1 MLYANKNKLDKHY
14 HNIITK
20 VKLFK
25 TKYVHSPLL
34 LPQYN
39 QKKLKTAK
47 I

>member
-25 TKYVHSPLL
+25 TKHEPG
-34 LPQYN
+34 QIT
-39 QKKLKTAK
+39 KKNNR
-47 I
+47 IG